1 METGQNVYGESVDKI
16 VQGNA
21 QPLHSK
27 LATPQ
32 GWLRMGDVRIG
43 DEILTP
49 RGTATTVTGVYPRG
63 TRSVYEIVTE
73 DGSMVEACGEHL
85 WDVIIED

>member
-1 METGQNVYGESVDKI
+1 
-16 VQGNA
+16 
-21 QPLHSK
+21 
-27 LATPQ
+27 
-32 GWLRMGDVRIG
+32 MGDVRIG
-43 DEILTP
+43 DEVLTP